1 METARPSNWH
11 ESWGKA
17 DDHHTQLTA
26 EKISQ
31 PPATNS
37 AADQQLPLPVE
48 QPSAASRSEDVKQMP
63 LPTEPAAPAAA
74 PDSEPSPPASLPS
87 TTGSD
92 DKTGDNSPD
101 LSRTSGKKEIVP
113 ESIQPAGY
121 SHVDDRPGI
130 AHVTDIPPAGAA
142 KAGGESKKPVVD
154 FIRAMWKPSLKE
166 PAPLQTAQINEMP
179 VAAAVPDALQ
189 IQATL
194 QNSLLPSQR
203 EMAAEVLSNWDS
215 HREPTIV
222 PALLRAAT
230 EDPAATVRA
239 ACVHCLVKMRAN
251 SPQVVS
257 VLLSLKAD
265 PDLHVRREAHQA
277 LVSFG
282 LAKPESENE
291 TVHQISAPAGPVV
304 DW

>member
-1 METARPSNWH
+1 
-11 ESWGKA
+11 
-17 DDHHTQLTA
+17 
-26 EKISQ
+26 
-31 PPATNS
+31 
-37 AADQQLPLPVE
+37 
-48 QPSAASRSEDVKQMP
+48 MP
-63 LPTEPAAPAAA
+63 LPAEPTAPAAA

-101 LSRTSGKKEIVP
+101 LSGTSGKKEIVP

-166 PAPLQTAQINEMP
+166 PAPLQTVQINEMP
-179 VAAAVPDALQ
+179 VVAAVPDALQ

-203 EMAAEVLSNWDS
+203 EMAAEILSNWES

-230 EDPAATVRA
+230 EDPAATVRV
-239 ACVHCLVKMRAN
+239 ACATPAYLEEHGI
-251 SPQVVS
+251 P
-257 VLLSLKAD
+257 
-265 PDLHVRREAHQA
+265 REP
-277 LVSFG
+277 G
-282 LAKPESENE
+282 DLAKHNCLCTGLLPWGDEWRLVGKRGEVRVAVSGNVRSNSAE
-291 TVHQISAPAGPVV
+291 TLRAAVSSRHRHCCPANLGGRRAIAGWRVTTGA
-304 DW
+304 

>member
-1 METARPSNWH
+1 
-11 ESWGKA
+11 
-17 DDHHTQLTA
+17 
-26 EKISQ
+26 
-31 PPATNS
+31 
-37 AADQQLPLPVE
+37 
-48 QPSAASRSEDVKQMP
+48 MP
-63 LPTEPAAPAAA
+63 LPAEPTAPGAA
-74 PDSEPSPPASLPS
+74 PDSEPSRPASLPS

-101 LSRTSGKKEIVP
+101 LSGTSGKKEIVP

-142 KAGGESKKPVVD
+142 KAGGASKKPVVD

-166 PAPLQTAQINEMP
+166 PAPLQTVQINEML

-189 IQATL
+189 IRATL

-203 EMAAEVLSNWDS
+203 EMAAEILSNWDS

-265 PDLHVRREAHQA
+265 PDLRVRREAHQA
-277 LVSFG
+277 LISFG